1 MPLGF
6 PIKMS
11 IRDALSQLCDL
22 VVETGSRRI
31 QALAFD
37 ADAVRI
43 PTHGIAV
50 DGAWVWIVITNAH
63 VFVRC
68 VAAREHRVRI
78 HAPGAE
84 VLVATVASYVPNT
97 PIVLF
102 KGDTFLI
109 LYNGTLDLLTSI
121 PLRTLETFSEDVHG
135 SGHGILDTENLS
147 SSEFCA
153 FVKILAACIEGETIK
168 EQACE
173 KAKSELSSSRREGS
187 PN

>member
-1 MPLGF
+1 
-6 PIKMS
+6 MS

-22 VVETGSRRI
+22 VVERASRRI

-63 VFVRC
+63 VVVRC

-84 VLVATVASYVPNT
+84 VLVATVASERKA
-97 PIVLF
+97 VL
-102 KGDTFLI
+102 KVDKDNAAARRLQLLCRCHNIGYLCLQLI
-109 LYNGTLDLLTSI
+109 EHCIDGQLSWSALLPCCLDLRLGKV
-121 PLRTLETFSEDVHG
+121 RD
-135 SGHGILDTENLS
+135 
-147 SSEFCA
+147 
-153 FVKILAACIEGETIK
+153 ETI
-168 EQACE
+168 QADRIFLGPRSCHRLPSNSVPTYTG
-173 KAKSELSSSRREGS
+173 KDVLLQAGV
-187 PN
+187 